1 MFLNDLPY
9 LCIKSSKAMRI
20 ELTKQEK
27 LIMKRLQQG
36 ITDKPDDMSGTMFQW
51 SVTSLSRHGL
61 ISVIFLYDSYKIFE
75 WELTLKGKAY
85 LESNPKLYNP
95 INWDKRFAIS
105 CIISSALLAIVIYLR
120 LTI

>member
-1 MFLNDLPY
+1 
-9 LCIKSSKAMRI
+9 MRI
-20 ELTKQEK
+20 KLTKQEK

-36 ITDKPDDMSGTMFQW
+36 IADKPDDMSGTMFQW
-51 SVTSLSRHGL
+51 SVTNLSRHGL

-75 WELTLKGKAY
+75 WKLTLKGKAY

-95 INWDKRFAIS
+95 INWDKWFAIS
-105 CIISSALLAIVIYLR
+105 CIISSALLAIIIYLR

>member
-1 MFLNDLPY
+1 
-9 LCIKSSKAMRI
+9 MRI

-51 SVTSLSRHGL
+51 SVTNLSKHGL
-61 ISVIFLYDSYKIFE
+61 ISVIFSSGGVIVSY
-75 WELTLKGKAY
+75 ELTFKGEAY

-95 INWDKRFAIS
+95 INWDKWFAIS
-105 CIISSALLAIVIYLR
+105 CIISSALLAIIIYLR

>member
-20 ELTKQEK
+20 KLTKQEK
-27 LIMKRLQQG
+27 QIMKRLQQG
-36 ITDKPDDMSGTMFQW
+36 IADKPDDMSGTMFQW

-75 WELTLKGKAY
+75 WKLTLKGKAY

-95 INWDKRFAIS
+95 INWDKWFAIS
-105 CIISSALLAIVIYLR
+105 CIISAALLAIIIYLR
-120 LTI
+120 FTI

>member
-20 ELTKQEK
+20 KLTKQEK
-27 LIMKRLQQG
+27 QIMKRLQQG
-36 ITDKPDDMSGTMFQW
+36 IADKPDDMSGTMFQW
-51 SVTSLSRHGL
+51 SVTNLSRHGL

-95 INWDKRFAIS
+95 INWDKWFAIS

>member
-9 LCIKSSKAMRI
+9 LCIKSNKAMRI

-27 LIMKRLQQG
+27 QIMKRLQQG

-51 SVTSLSRHGL
+51 SVTNLSRHGL

-75 WELTLKGKAY
+75 WKLTLKGKAY

-95 INWDKRFAIS
+95 INWDKWFAIS
-105 CIISSALLAIVIYLR
+105 CIISSALLAIIIYLR
-120 LTI
+120 LTN

>member
-1 MFLNDLPY
+1 
-9 LCIKSSKAMRI
+9 MRI
-20 ELTKQEK
+20 KLTKQEK

-36 ITDKPDDMSGTMFQW
+36 IADKPDDMSGTMFQW

-75 WELTLKGKAY
+75 WKLTLKGEAY

-95 INWDKRFAIS
+95 INWDKWFAIS
-105 CIISSALLAIVIYLR
+105 CIISSALLAIIIYFR
-120 LTI
+120 FTI

>member
-1 MFLNDLPY
+1 
-9 LCIKSSKAMRI
+9 MRI

-36 ITDKPDDMSGTMFQW
+36 VTGKPKGMSDAMFDL
-51 SVTSLSRHGL
+51 SVTSLLSHG
-61 ISVIFLYDSYKIFE
+61 FLLVAYSSGGVVVSH
-75 WELTLKGKAY
+75 ELTLKGKAY
-85 LESNPKLYNP
+85 LESNPQLYNL
-95 INWDKRFAIS
+95 INWDKWFAIS

>member
-20 ELTKQEK
+20 KLTKQEK
-27 LIMKRLQQG
+27 QIMKRLQQG
-36 ITDKPDDMSGTMFQW
+36 IADKPDDMSGTMFQW
-51 SVTSLSRHGL
+51 SVTNPSKHGL

-75 WELTLKGKAY
+75 WKLTLKGKAY

-95 INWDKRFAIS
+95 INWDKWFAIS

-120 LTI
+120 FTI

>member
-20 ELTKQEK
+20 KLTKQEK
-27 LIMKRLQQG
+27 QIMKRLQQG
-36 ITDKPDDMSGTMFQW
+36 IADKPDDMSGTMFQW

-75 WELTLKGKAY
+75 WKLTLKGKAY

-95 INWDKRFAIS
+95 INWDKWFAIS

-120 LTI
+120 FTI

>member
-20 ELTKQEK
+20 KLTKQEK

-36 ITDKPDDMSGTMFQW
+36 VTDKPDDMSGTMFQW
-51 SVTSLSRHGL
+51 SVTNLSRHGL
-61 ISVIFLYDSYKIFE
+61 ISVIFLHDSYKIFE

-95 INWDKRFAIS
+95 INWDKWFAIS
-105 CIISSALLAIVIYLR
+105 CIISSALLAIIIYLR
-120 LTI
+120 LTL

>member
-1 MFLNDLPY
+1 
-9 LCIKSSKAMRI
+9 MRI
-20 ELTKQEK
+20 KLTKQEK
-27 LIMKRLQQG
+27 QIMKRLQQG

-51 SVTSLSRHGL
+51 SVSNLAKHGL

-95 INWDKRFAIS
+95 INWDKWFAIS
-105 CIISSALLAIVIYLR
+105 CIISSALLAIIIYLR